1 VSRPLVWLAVAPF
14 GAGGVLVAHTL
25 AYRLTSTPDGG
36 VHDYFDHT
44 PQVLALLALVAL
56 AFTAVAGKNMRPSI
70 WPFPLAGVTAFVLQE
85 HLERLVHSGHVPWL
99 LTTPAFLVG
108 LVLQVPAAI
117 LAALFA
123 RRLLQAAAGATC
135 TRPPQV
141 RHVSLVVRVPS
152 FLPLPPSVFPPGL
165 ARGPPAL

>member
-1 VSRPLVWLAVAPF
+1 VWLAVAPF
-14 GAGGVLVAHTL
+14 GTGGVLVAHAL

-36 VHDYFDHT
+36 VHDSLDHT

-56 AFTAVAGKNMRPSI
+56 AFTAVAGKNVRPSI

-85 HLERLVHSGHVPWL
+85 HLERLIHSGHMPWL

-108 LVLQVPAAI
+108 LVLQVPAAL
-117 LAALFA
+117 LAVRLA
-123 RRLLQAAAGATC
+123 RRLLQAAAGAAC

-141 RHVSLVVRVPS
+141 RHLSFIVRAPS
-152 FLPLPPSVFPPGL
+152 VLRVGPSVFPPGP